1 MKCTISTAFRCSG
14 GGNVAELGRKAGS
27 STMASTMK
35 IWYKGAGK
43 RRDSE
48 DEEENEASI
57 TEISVIDSFYAQ
69 VKGLM
74 IAEDDKP
81 TSGK

>member
-14 GGNVAELGRKAGS
+14 GGNVAEIGRKAGS
-27 STMASTMK
+27 STMASVMRK
-35 IWYKGAGK
+35 WNKGAGK
-43 RRDSE
+43 RRDSD
-48 DEEENEASI
+48 DEEEDEASI
-57 TEISVIDSFYAQ
+57 TEISVIDSLYAQ